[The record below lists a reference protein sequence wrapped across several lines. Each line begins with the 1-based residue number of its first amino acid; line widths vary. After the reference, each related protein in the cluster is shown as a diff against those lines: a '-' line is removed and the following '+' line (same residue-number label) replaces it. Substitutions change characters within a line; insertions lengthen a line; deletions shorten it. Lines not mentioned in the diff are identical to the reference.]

1 MTDVIDGSA
10 DPVEAVLD
18 RLRHI
23 IRLARRAGTDG
34 ERQAAELAARRAG
47 TDGERQAAELAARRA
62 GTDGERQAAELAARR
77 AGTDGERQAAELAAR
92 RAGTDGERQAAEL
105 AARRIADRHGIAL
118 ESVEVGPDAGRTVK
132 ADEATA
138 GAYRGC
144 EFGMA
149 AWIIREH
156 FAVQVMFCVNRLGH
170 GHLSWFGT
178 RVNIDVARYAFDI
191 IIRECRKHCR
201 AARGK
206 HERAWRE
213 YREKCIEAHLVPCPQ
228 KFSKESF
235 MRGWFHVINEKLTAH
250 PLRND
255 LDAFR
260 AEKRRLEAAFDRY
273 RQSNAVT
280 DVRHRPRRSSAWSVA
295 AGMEAAKSVNLSRP
309 CEGRAPAARVG
320 RTLML
325 EAR

>member
-1 MTDVIDGSA
+1 MTDGISGSA
-10 DPVEAVLD
+10 DPMEAVLD
-18 RLRHI
+18 KLRHI
-23 IRLARRAGTDG
+23 MRL
-34 ERQAAELAARRAG
+34 
-47 TDGERQAAELAARRA
+47 
-62 GTDGERQAAELAARR
+62 
-77 AGTDGERQAAELAAR
+77 AR

-118 ESVEVGPDAGRTVK
+118 ESVEVGPDVGRTVK
-132 ADEATA
+132 ADEATS

-178 RVNIDVARYAFDI
+178 RINIDVARYAFDI
-191 IIRECRKHCR
+191 LIRECRKHCR
-201 AARGK
+201 AARAK
-206 HERAWRE
+206 HVRTWHER
-213 YREKCIEAHLVPCPQ
+213 L
-228 KFSKESF
+228 KFRKESF

-255 LDAFR
+255 LETFA

-273 RQSNAVT
+273 RQNNAVT
-280 DVRHRPRRSSAWSVA
+280 DVRHRPRETNAWAVA
-295 AGMEAAKSVNLSRP
+295 AGMEAAQSVNLSRP
-309 CEGRAPAARVG
+309 CEGRCAPAAQVG

>member
-1 MTDVIDGSA
+1 MTDEISGSA
-10 DPVEAVLD
+10 DPMEAVLD
-18 RLRHI
+18 KLRHI
-23 IRLARRAGTDG
+23 MRL
-34 ERQAAELAARRAG
+34 
-47 TDGERQAAELAARRA
+47 
-62 GTDGERQAAELAARR
+62 
-77 AGTDGERQAAELAAR
+77 AR

-118 ESVEVGPDAGRTVK
+118 ESVEIGPDVGRTVR
-132 ADEATA
+132 ADEAAT
-138 GAYRGC
+138 GIYRGC

-156 FAVQVMFCVNRLGH
+156 FAVQVMFCVNRLRH
-170 GHLSWFGT
+170 GRLSWFGT
-178 RVNIDVARYAFDI
+178 RINIDVARYAFDI

-201 AARGK
+201 AARAK
-206 HERAWRE
+206 HARMWRG
-213 YREKCIEAHLVPCPQ
+213 HM

-235 MRGWFHVINEKLTAH
+235 MRGWFHVIDEKLTAH

-255 LDAFR
+255 LDTFR

-273 RQSNAVT
+273 RQNNAVT
-280 DVRHRPRRSSAWSVA
+280 DVGHRPRETNAWAVA
-295 AGMEAAKSVNLSRP
+295 AGMEAAQSVSLSRP